1 MIFGGDIT
9 DNFTKLS
16 KEKQKAVLSAGYIC
30 FGKNGYKKTSMMDI
44 AQQAG
49 ISKASLFQYFGT
61 KRQMYRYLYQ
71 YAVDLIIKKLPEGT
85 DDLFECIEKIT
96 EAKMRIVSEYPG
108 MYDFIASSIS
118 EGDPEIADDLEKM
131 NKENTNMGMDML
143 FAKVD
148 FGRFKPGVD
157 MKIVNNLL
165 IWISEGLIRSSV
177 GSISAE
183 NIIKEL
189 EIYMELLKKTLYRE
203 EYL

>member
-1 MIFGGDIT
+1 
-9 DNFTKLS
+9 
-16 KEKQKAVLSAGYIC
+16 
-30 FGKNGYKKTSMMDI
+30 
-44 AQQAG
+44 
-49 ISKASLFQYFGT
+49 
-61 KRQMYRYLYQ
+61 
-71 YAVDLIIKKLPEGT
+71 
-85 DDLFECIEKIT
+85 
-96 EAKMRIVSEYPG
+96 MRIVSEYPG

-118 EGDPEIADDLEKM
+118 EGDPEIVDDLEEM
-131 NKENTNMGMDML
+131 NKQNTAMGMDML
-143 FAKVD
+143 FSKVD

-157 MKIVNNLL
+157 MKIVNNML